1 MIEEEGIVIQTFDDK
16 AKVKT
21 IRSSACE
28 GCASASFCHPEKGT
42 EMIME
47 VVNNIHAKVG
57 ERVKI
62 GLKPGVYLK
71 ASFLVYMVPIIIF
84 IIGAI
89 IGKELAVYISYSKDS
104 DLFAIITGVILL
116 IPTFIAMRLYN
127 RKIEKDRT
135 YQPVILEVM

>member
-21 IRSSACE
+21 IRSSTCE

-42 EMIME
+42 EMIMD

-71 ASFLVYMVPIIIF
+71 ASFLVYMVPIITF

-104 DLFAIITGVILL
+104 DLLAIISGVILL
-116 IPTFIAMRLYN
+116 LPTFIAMRLYN
-127 RKIEKDRT
+127 RKIEKDRS

>member
-16 AKVKT
+16 AKVRT

-71 ASFLVYMVPIIIF
+71 ASFLVYMVPIIAF

-89 IGKELAVYISYSKDS
+89 IGKELAASFLHTNDP
-104 DLFAIITGVILL
+104 DLWAIIGGAVLL

-127 RKIEKDRT
+127 RKIEKDKS

>member
-1 MIEEEGIVIQTFDDK
+1 MIEEEGVVIQTFDDK
-16 AKVKT
+16 AKVRT

-28 GCASASFCHPEKGT
+28 GCASESFCHPEKGT

-71 ASFLVYMVPIIIF
+71 ASFLVYMVPIIAF
-84 IIGAI
+84 ILGAI
-89 IGKELAVYISYSKDS
+89 IAKEFAVSLSYTKNS
-104 DLFAIITGVILL
+104 DLWAIIGGVIIL
-116 IPTFIAMRLYN
+116 IPTFILMRLYN
-127 RKIEKDRT
+127 KKIEKDRS

>member
-21 IRSSACE
+21 IRSSVCE

-71 ASFLVYMVPIIIF
+71 ASFLVYMVPIIVF

-89 IGKELAVYISYSKDS
+89 IGKELAVYVSYSKDS
-104 DLFAIITGVILL
+104 DLFAIISGVILL

-127 RKIEKDRT
+127 RKIEKDRS

>member
-1 MIEEEGIVIQTFDDK
+1 MIID
-16 AKVKT
+16 
-21 IRSSACE
+21 
-28 GCASASFCHPEKGT
+28 
-42 EMIME
+42 

-71 ASFLVYMVPIIIF
+71 ASFLVYMVPIITF

-89 IGKELAVYISYSKDS
+89 IGKELAAYISYSKDS
-104 DLFAIITGVILL
+104 DLFAIISGVILL
-116 IPTFIAMRLYN
+116 IPTFILMRLYN
-127 RKIEKDRT
+127 RKIEKDRS

>member
-1 MIEEEGIVIQTFDDK
+1 MIEEEGVVIQTFDDK
-16 AKVKT
+16 ARVRT

-28 GCASASFCHPEKGT
+28 GCASESFCHPEKGT

-71 ASFLVYMVPIIIF
+71 ASFLVYMVPIISF

-89 IGKELAVYISYSKDS
+89 IGKELAAYISYSKDS
-104 DLFAIITGVILL
+104 DLFAIISGVILL

-127 RKIEKDRT
+127 RKIEKDRS

>member
-16 AKVKT
+16 AKVRT
-21 IRSSACE
+21 LRSSACE
-28 GCASASFCHPEKGT
+28 GCAAASFCNPEKGT
-42 EMIME
+42 EMIIE

-71 ASFLVYMVPIIIF
+71 ASFLVYMVPIITF

-104 DLFAIITGVILL
+104 DLFAIIIGAILL

>member
-1 MIEEEGIVIQTFDDK
+1 MIEEEGVVIQTFDDK
-16 AKVKT
+16 AKVRT

-28 GCASASFCHPEKGT
+28 GCASESFCHPEKGT

-71 ASFLVYMVPIIIF
+71 ASFLVYMVPIIAF
-84 IIGAI
+84 ILGAI
-89 IGKELAVYISYSKDS
+89 IAKEFAVSFVVHKELRPLGNNRRRDHIDSYLYS
-104 DLFAIITGVILL
+104 DAAI
-116 IPTFIAMRLYN
+116 
-127 RKIEKDRT
+127 
-135 YQPVILEVM
+135 Q

>member
-1 MIEEEGIVIQTFDDK
+1 MIEEEGIVIQTFDNR

-21 IRSSACE
+21 IRSSSCE

-62 GLKPGVYLK
+62 GIKPGVYLK
-71 ASFLVYMVPIIIF
+71 ASFLLYILPIIAM

-89 IGKELAVYISYSKDS
+89 IGKEIAVYLSYSKSS

-127 RKIEKDRT
+127 RKIEKDKS

>member
-1 MIEEEGIVIQTFDDK
+1 MIEEEGVVIHTFDDK
-16 AKVKT
+16 AKVRT

-28 GCASASFCHPEKGT
+28 GCASESFCHPEKGT
-42 EMIME
+42 EMITE

-71 ASFLVYMVPIIIF
+71 ASFLVYMVPIIAF
-84 IIGAI
+84 ILGAI
-89 IGKELAVYISYSKDS
+89 IGKEFAVSLSHTKDS
-104 DLFAIITGVILL
+104 DLWAIIGGALIL
-116 IPTFIAMRLYN
+116 IPTFILMRLYN
-127 RKIEKDRT
+127 KKIEKDRS